1 MILMSCSGQSVLGYE
16 LRKKGAPH
24 NCVDDACAAMKLV
37 IAKIDKGF
45 NDVIP
50 AAQDD
55 VSFYMLGFSD
65 KWGSKFCLN

>member
-1 MILMSCSGQSVLGYE
+1 VLGYE

-37 IAKIDKGF
+37 VAKIGKGF
-45 NDVIP
+45 DDVIP

-55 VSFYMLGFSD
+55 VSF
-65 KWGSKFCLN
+65 